1 MSAHSAADITVLTD
15 TFCPGFFRRNVRAT
29 LSGFFPALSAHW
41 RSVRL
46 SVYVSVI
53 TAQRYIHVSN
63 NCKHLQENICN
74 YWKHGFTFVA
84 MERQIDIKRAWP
96 DFWQWI
102 RTQPKWAELGRQ
114 QKHYLYT
121 AEYAFR
127 AGKLG
132 NERVKRLLGLYAPD
146 RYEFRDVVI
155 IHE

>member
-1 MSAHSAADITVLTD
+1 
-15 TFCPGFFRRNVRAT
+15 
-29 LSGFFPALSAHW
+29 
-41 RSVRL
+41 
-46 SVYVSVI
+46 
-53 TAQRYIHVSN
+53 
-63 NCKHLQENICN
+63 
-74 YWKHGFTFVA
+74 

-102 RTQPKWAELGRQ
+102 RTQPKWAGLGRQ

-132 NERVKRLLGLYAPD
+132 NERVKRLLGLYASD